1 MAVAGIDVSQYQGSI
16 DFNKVKAAGK
26 RFVLIRAGY
35 GKYIHQKDPYFEQN
49 YARAKAAGL
58 DVGAYWYSYAKT
70 TADAKAEADV
80 CMQVIR
86 GKQFEYPIYFD
97 FEEQSQFALGKAVCS
112 ELIKTF
118 CNALEAGGYWA
129 GIYIYRAALQSY
141 VTAEVANRY
150 AVAVAEYGNK
160 LNYSGPYGVWQYS
173 GSGYCA
179 GINGQVD
186 LDYAYVDYPKL
197 IKAKGLNGF
206 PKPSATEKN
215 LDTGSC
221 YKLGE
226 TTVGA
231 LAVKEMLRL
240 AKQIKLHDV
249 NVNDTKTYDQSA
261 VDAVRIL
268 QKRWGFRQTG
278 QAGENFVRRLFE
290 ALK

>member
-1 MAVAGIDVSQYQGSI
+1 MAVAGIDVSQYQGNI

-26 RFVLIRAGY
+26 KFVLIRAGY
-35 GKYIHQKDPYFEQN
+35 GRYLHQKDPYFEQN
-49 YARAKAAGL
+49 YNKAKAAGL

-70 TADAKAEADV
+70 VSEAKQEAEI
-80 CMQVIR
+80 CMQVIK

-129 GIYIYRAALQSY
+129 GIYIYRAALQNY
-141 VTAEVANRY
+141 VTTEVANRY

-173 GSGYCA
+173 GSGYCN
-179 GINGQVD
+179 GISGQVD

-206 PKPSATEKN
+206 PKPSATEKI

-249 NVNDTKTYDQSA
+249 NVTDTKTYDQSA
-261 VDAVRIL
+261 VDAVKAL
-268 QKRWGFRQTG
+268 QKRWGYKQTG
-278 QAGENFVRRLFE
+278 QAGENFVKRLYE
-290 ALK
+290 ALQ